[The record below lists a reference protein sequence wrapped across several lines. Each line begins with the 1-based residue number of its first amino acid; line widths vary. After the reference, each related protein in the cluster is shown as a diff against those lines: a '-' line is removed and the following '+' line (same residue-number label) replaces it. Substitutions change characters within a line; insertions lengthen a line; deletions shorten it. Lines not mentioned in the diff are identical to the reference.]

1 MVREGCREDGL
12 WGGYRKESEEA
23 GRLTVPLVCNRVEG
37 KMGAHKIK
45 GGCFTRHP
53 ERQAQEGGFGPV
65 GNRGRHQRLFESVTG
80 SNGVS
85 RPQEGRCESDEGTTY
100 IGEKAKKGVS
110 MVQV

>member
-1 MVREGCREDGL
+1 
-12 WGGYRKESEEA
+12 
-23 GRLTVPLVCNRVEG
+23 
-37 KMGAHKIK
+37 MGAHKIK

-53 ERQAQEGGFGPV
+53 ERQAQGGGFGLWAI
-65 GNRGRHQRLFESVTG
+65 GGDTKGFLKASVTG